1 MTMPLSGPLNMGGT
15 TTPQSVANELGL
27 GLTTTISMNQAAVRT
42 LAGVGGSGTSW
53 SMNSLYGKSA
63 GSFVVSLAELS
74 GVTLSGFPYSDN
86 ESYSVTLT
94 FNTDG
99 TWQFDG
105 YAAGLTN
112 GNWGTPTTTSIGSS
126 YWVRWTRTSFINS
139 GSGNSA
145 SVSSG
150 WQQLSS
156 TRTITVSTAGISVPS
171 ATYTIEISSDS
182 GGSVVL
188 ASVSTTLDAQIVPG

>member
-1 MTMPLSGPLNMGGT
+1 MTMPSSGALNMALT
-15 TTPQSVANELGL
+15 TSPVSVASELGL
-27 GLTTTISMNQAAVRT
+27 GLMTTISMNDAAVRT
-42 LAGVGGSGTSW
+42 LAGAGGSGTSW
-53 SMNSLYGKSA
+53 SMNSLYGKSNV
-63 GSFVVSLAELS
+63 VVSLAELS
-74 GVTLSGFPYSDN
+74 GVTLTGFPNSDN
-86 ESYSVTLT
+86 EAYSITLA
-94 FNTDG
+94 FATDG

-112 GNWGTPTTTSIGSS
+112 GNWCTPTTVGVGSN

-145 SVSSG
+145 SASSG

-156 TRTITVSTAGISVPS
+156 TRTITVSTAGISIPS
-171 ATYTIEISSDS
+171 ATYTLEISSDS

-188 ASVSTTLDAQIVPG
+188 ASVSTTLAAQIVPG